1 MLGLTDT
8 LGTGVFEVVC
18 DILDVND
25 WDELLDRVLEPLAD
39 DEGPVVLLTDS
50 DADTVADKLA
60 VCVSE
65 LEIDT
70 VTIMLVDSDAVSEGG
85 KIVELTDLLTDI
97 DEVGSTLCVTDV
109 LWDTDLLNDIDDVG
123 SVLCDTDLLTDI
135 DEVGSTLCVT
145 DVLWD
150 TDRLA
155 DNDKL
160 GSVLCDTD
168 LLTDSDA
175 DEDAVSDKLTVC
187 VTDIELAILLTDADE
202 VIVPTCVAESDGL
215 PDSVIDASLEIL
227 WLTLTLLLTVADEVI
242 VPDNVSLTDKLLEA
256 SDDTDIDVE
265 SEELTDAVGWL
276 VTVKLDV

>member
-1 MLGLTDT
+1 MLGLTNT

-109 LWDTDLLNDIDDVG
+109 LWDTDRLADNDKLG

-135 DEVGSTLCVT
+135 DEVGSMLCVT
-145 DVLWD
+145 DVLCD
-150 TDRLA
+150 TDVLCVT
-155 DNDKL
+155 DEL

-227 WLTLTLLLTVADEVI
+227 
-242 VPDNVSLTDKLLEA
+242 
-256 SDDTDIDVE
+256 
-265 SEELTDAVGWL
+265 
-276 VTVKLDV
+276 

>member
-109 LWDTDLLNDIDDVG
+109 LWDTDRLADNDKLG

-135 DEVGSTLCVT
+135 DEVGSMLCVT
-145 DVLWD
+145 DVLCD
-150 TDRLA
+150 TDMLCVT
-155 DNDKL
+155 DEV

-227 WLTLTLLLTVADEVI
+227 WLTLKLLLTVADEVT
-242 VPDNVSLTDKLLEA
+242 VPTCVAESDGLPDSVIDASLEIL
-256 SDDTDIDVE
+256 
-265 SEELTDAVGWL
+265 
-276 VTVKLDV
+276 

>member
-1 MLGLTDT
+1 LSTIPDGSIRTQTVGLGEGVVDT
-8 LGTGVFEVVC
+8 L
-18 DILDVND
+18 ILDETD
-25 WDELLDRVLEPLAD
+25 SDACALIDTLLDKVVEPLAD

-168 LLTDSDA
+168 LLTDIDEVGSMLCVTDVLCDTDMLCVTDEVGSVLCDADLLTDSDA

-227 WLTLTLLLTVADEVI
+227 
-242 VPDNVSLTDKLLEA
+242 
-256 SDDTDIDVE
+256 
-265 SEELTDAVGWL
+265 
-276 VTVKLDV
+276 

>member
-1 MLGLTDT
+1 MSTIPDGSIRTQTVGLGEGVVDT
-8 LGTGVFEVVC
+8 L
-18 DILDVND
+18 ILDETD
-25 WDELLDRVLEPLAD
+25 SDACALIDTLLDKVVEPLAD

-135 DEVGSTLCVT
+135 DEVGSMLCVT
-145 DVLWD
+145 DVLCD
-150 TDRLA
+150 TDVLCVT
-155 DNDKL
+155 DEL

-187 VTDIELAILLTDADE
+187 VTDIELAILLTDADG
-202 VIVPTCVAESDGL
+202 VIVPSCVAESDGLLDTLVL

-242 VPDNVSLTDKLLEA
+242 VPTCVAESDGLPDSVIDASLEIL
-256 SDDTDIDVE
+256 
-265 SEELTDAVGWL
+265 
-276 VTVKLDV
+276 